1 MTINNKVRENVRP
14 TMKRLAESAGG
25 SRVSATISGGS
36 CSLMT
41 NRSRLPLAPRSDGQR
56 QNVMRRRKLHD
67 VEARATI
74 KMAAFNVHRRA
85 ATWTK
90 NKAAR
95 LFEFEAAPQQ
105 FFKHLRR

>member
-14 TMKRLAESAGG
+14 SMKRLAESAGG
-25 SRVSATISGGS
+25 SRVSTISGGS

-41 NRSRLPLAPRSDGQR
+41 NRSRLPLAPRSDGRR
-56 QNVMRRRKLHD
+56 QNVMRHRKLHD

-85 ATWTK
+85 ATRTK